1 MTVSVAFAEG
11 RITKLRRE
19 AKLLLPRAEAAAL
32 RARLAAEVGAPA
44 VSRVV
49 SVYFDGPG
57 WPLAAR
63 AAAAPHDTVKLRF
76 KEYFPD
82 RGGSGSDRVVLELKR
97 EANGVTRKERV
108 WVPRPGL
115 EAALRDPGV
124 TALRAWI
131 GDNPLV
137 PAVAVSYEREV
148 YQGEETWR
156 VTMDNGVEFFRI
168 EPRLALSS
176 EPLRRELLGEPQGRE
191 ERTIVELKHLDTHLP
206 SWLAAYG
213 DARGYSKFAQ
223 AMRCV
228 HGIGQACA
236 AVG

>member
-1 MTVSVAFAEG
+1 MAVPGAFAEG

-19 AKLLLPRAEAAAL
+19 AKLALAPAEAAAL
-32 RARLAAEVGAPA
+32 RARLAAAVGDPA

-49 SVYFDGPG
+49 SVYFDRPG

-108 WVPRPGL
+108 WVPRQGL

-131 GDNPLV
+131 GEKPLL
-137 PAVAVSYEREV
+137 PAEAEGYMPPDHRGEV
-148 YQGEETWR
+148 TGR
-156 VTMDNGVEFFRI
+156 VTDASDGESFYVDPRRMQSLEPPSAAFFSA
-168 EPRLALSS
+168 P
-176 EPLRRELLGEPQGRE
+176 
-191 ERTIVELKHLDTHLP
+191 H
-206 SWLAAYG
+206 
-213 DARGYSKFAQ
+213 
-223 AMRCV
+223 
-228 HGIGQACA
+228 
-236 AVG
+236 

>member
-1 MTVSVAFAEG
+1 MPVAFAEG

-19 AKLLLPRAEAAAL
+19 AKLALALPEAAAL

-44 VSRVV
+44 VSRIV

-82 RGGSGSDRVVLELKR
+82 RGRSGGGRVVLELKR
-97 EANGVTRKERV
+97 EAGGVTRKERL
-108 WVPRPGL
+108 WVPRDRL
-115 EAALRDPGV
+115 EAVLRDPEDP
-124 TALRAWI
+124 ALRAWM
-131 GDNPLV
+131 GDCPLV

-148 YQGEETWR
+148 YQGDETWR
-156 VTMDNGVEFFRI
+156 VTVDSGVEFFRI
-168 EPRLALSS
+168 DPRLALSA
-176 EPLRRELLGEPQGRE
+176 EPLRRELLGEPAGRE
-191 ERTIVELKHLDTHLP
+191 DRTIVELKHLESHLP
-206 SWLAAYG
+206 SWLAAHG
-213 DARGYSKFAQ
+213 GARGYSKFAQ

-228 HGIGQACA
+228 HGVGEARA

>member
-1 MTVSVAFAEG
+1 MPVAFAEG

-19 AKLLLPRAEAAAL
+19 AKLAVPAADATLL
-32 RARLAAEVGAPA
+32 RARLAHEVGAPTW
-44 VSRVV
+44 SRIV

-82 RGGSGSDRVVLELKR
+82 RDRGDSNRVVLELKR
-97 EANGVTRKERV
+97 EANGMTRKERV
-108 WVPRPGL
+108 WVPRERL
-115 EAALRDPGV
+115 ESALLDAATP
-124 TALRAWI
+124 ALRAFV
-131 GDNPLV
+131 GECPLV

-148 YQGEETWR
+148 YQGDETWR
-156 VTMDNGVEFFRI
+156 VTVDSGVEFFRI
-168 EPRLALSS
+168 DPSLALCAQ
-176 EPLRRELLGEPQGRE
+176 PLRRELLGEPAGRE
-191 ERTIVELKHLDTHLP
+191 ERLIVELKHLDSQLP
-206 SWLAAYG
+206 AWLSACRCAP
-213 DARGYSKFAQ
+213 GYSKFSE

-228 HGIGQACA
+228 HGVGAPRA